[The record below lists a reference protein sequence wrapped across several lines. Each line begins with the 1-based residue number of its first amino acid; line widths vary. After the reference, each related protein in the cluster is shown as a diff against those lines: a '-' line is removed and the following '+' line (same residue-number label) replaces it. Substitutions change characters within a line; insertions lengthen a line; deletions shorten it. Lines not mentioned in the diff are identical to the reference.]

1 MRKTILSAAVAFALA
16 ATGLVV
22 MTSSSG
28 AAVGDVPDDCA
39 VATAAYR
46 SDGQRLGYRY
56 ERNHDWPAQVLAI
69 EGDKLPWVP
78 TALTL
83 GNRWG
88 GGGDS
93 FSRLEF
99 AVHPTDGY
107 VYELDRAAVRGDDH
121 VWRMT
126 KNTAT
131 RLTAGFAGTRIL
143 AYAYPYLYQVKGNS
157 LYRYLLVSDGLT
169 DRVKMPGTAWDT
181 VKTLVFERKGGT
193 DAAPV
198 HVLIGTKTNGELKE
212 WRIKVANP
220 PATTIPSTVLR
231 SAGWGSFTSL
241 STGFCENHLNGR
253 ALLGITAT
261 GSASVY
267 FDASAKDW
275 DGTDIKGGSLG
286 ALGWTAKAYGQ
297 TSAGM

>member
-1 MRKTILSAAVAFALA
+1 LRKPILSAAVAFTLA

-22 MTSSSG
+22 LSSSSG

-56 ERNHDWPAQVLAI
+56 ERNSDSPAQVLAI

-88 GGGDS
+88 VSPGQS

-131 RLTAGFAGTRIL
+131 RLTGGFGGTRIL
-143 AYAYPYLYQVKGNS
+143 AYAYPYLYQVKGDS
-157 LYRYLLVSDGLT
+157 LYRYLLADGLR

-181 VKTLVFERKGGT
+181 VKTLVYERTGGT
-193 DAAPV
+193 DTAPV

-212 WRIKVANP
+212 WRIKATNP

-241 STGFCENHLNGR
+241 STGTCENHLSGR

-267 FDASAKDW
+267 FDASARDW
-275 DGTDIKGGSLG
+275 DGIDIKGGSLG
-286 ALGWTAKAYGQ
+286 ALGWTAKAYGH
-297 TSAGM
+297 TAAGM